1 MGLSLF
7 WASTL
12 LRLNLNGYPCFP
24 IGISFAGAAP
34 CVVPGLDREGIF
46 FWVMETVLRPPSV
59 SVLRPTFFSEVNYS
73 VMDLEVS
80 SGQVEDTDVRVSL
93 SRFRLIG
100 LSLFWASTLL
110 RWNGAPFECG
120 AGFRYPYPRG
130 RVMCSVVYE
139 SGRKK

>member
-1 MGLSLF
+1 
-7 WASTL
+7 
-12 LRLNLNGYPCFP
+12 
-24 IGISFAGAAP
+24 
-34 CVVPGLDREGIF
+34 
-46 FWVMETVLRPPSV
+46 
-59 SVLRPTFFSEVNYS
+59 
-73 VMDLEVS
+73 MDLEVS

-120 AGFRYPYPRG
+120 AGFRYPRG

-139 SGRKK
+139 SGLKNENFEKALSGDGAPQWRAWV

>member
-1 MGLSLF
+1 MGTESLF
-7 WASTL
+7 DNFFFGEGDGS
-12 LRLNLNGYPCFP
+12 
-24 IGISFAGAAP
+24 AP
-34 CVVPGLDREGIF
+34 AL
-46 FWVMETVLRPPSV
+46 SV
-59 SVLRPTFFSEVNYS
+59 GSAPDFFSEVNYS

-120 AGFRYPYPRG
+120 AGFRYPRG